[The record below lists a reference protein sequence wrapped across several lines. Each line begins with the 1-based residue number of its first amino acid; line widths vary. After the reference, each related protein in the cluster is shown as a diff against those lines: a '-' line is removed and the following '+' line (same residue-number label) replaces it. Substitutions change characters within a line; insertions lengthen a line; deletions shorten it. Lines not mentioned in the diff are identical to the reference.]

1 MGFVIFAG
9 ILAGIGYRVLEHLRI
24 TGEILPLLGLVC
36 YMVIGLSVSALDAMS
51 GVYIGLALLGGKY
64 SGFCR
69 ASVTNLRRGTIVALD
84 PSPKD
89 HLREIKTVA

>member
-1 MGFVIFAG
+1 
-9 ILAGIGYRVLEHLRI
+9 
-24 TGEILPLLGLVC
+24 
-36 YMVIGLSVSALDAMS
+36 MS

-69 ASVTNLRRGTIVALD
+69 ASVTNLRRGTMVALD